1 MARVKAT
8 HRKIQGRPQPRF
20 QVPNQSP
27 SESDESDESDESEE
41 HSDIEQQ
48 TEQQNNMSQK
58 RKSTDDIDDSQPKT
72 ARTSA
77 PIGGSAVGASRSTTT
92 AAASTGSSMQSRQPT
107 ASLKK
112 APLPTTSAASTTT
125 PTAVPAVPATGLV
138 QNAPTHRY
146 FMQIYLISETN
157 GVSIPWNPHGEKEA
171 WMHMHMDECLV
182 KFDMETGINFCF
194 SDDCFKVIPYGRT
207 EPNIYDHNM
216 CGFTLA
222 HGYSMK
228 WQYDN
233 MFHYHVGNS
242 KRAFMVVKLPISKPN
257 PPPFTKSDS
266 PAIDA
271 AMRTRFKISYAS
283 NPTTPYWFPS
293 SQVERE
299 REYWKSLYQSKKNAY
314 DKAVEDY
321 NELDDKN
328 ILLQKKLD
336 KSEVKAQLQTLALQ
350 KIDIALECAVCF
362 ERFSSAG
369 PSVMAN
375 CGHVVHMEC
384 KKNLEEKQSANVCVE
399 CRAPISHWQDF
410 PGFTAI
416 SEAITKLHT
425 ALDTPQ

>member
-8 HRKIQGRPQPRF
+8 YRKVQGRPQPRF

-27 SESDESDESDESEE
+27 SESDESEE

-48 TEQQNNMSQK
+48 TEQQHTMSQK
-58 RKSTDDIDDSQPKT
+58 RTSTDDIDDSQPKT
-72 ARTSA
+72 ARTSS
-77 PIGGSAVGASRSTTT
+77 PVGGSATGSSRATTT

-107 ASLKK
+107 ASSSK
-112 APLPTTSAASTTT
+112 APLPTTSAGSSTT
-125 PTAVPAVPATGLV
+125 PTAVPTVPATGLV
-138 QNAPTHRY
+138 QNAHLSPTHRY

-171 WMHMHMDECLV
+171 WMHMDVDECLV
-182 KFDMETGINFCF
+182 KFDMESGINFCF
-194 SDDCFKVIPYGRT
+194 SGDCFKVIPYGRT

-222 HGYSMK
+222 HGYCMK
-228 WQYDN
+228 WQYDH

-271 AMRTRFKISYAS
+271 VMRTRFKISYPS

-299 REYWKSLYQSKKNAY
+299 REYWKALYESKKRAY
-314 DKAVEDY
+314 DQSIEHY
-321 NELDDKN
+321 NELDTSTT
-328 ILLQKKLD
+328 ILQENLE
-336 KSEVKAQLQTLALQ
+336 KSEAKVQIQTTALRN
-350 KIDIALECAVCF
+350 IDIALECAICF
-362 ERFSSAG
+362 QRFSSTK
-369 PSVMAN
+369 PSVMAS

-384 KKNLEEKQSANVCVE
+384 KKKLEEKQTPNVCVE
-399 CRAPISHWQDF
+399 CRAPISYWQDF
-410 PGFTAI
+410 RGFTAI